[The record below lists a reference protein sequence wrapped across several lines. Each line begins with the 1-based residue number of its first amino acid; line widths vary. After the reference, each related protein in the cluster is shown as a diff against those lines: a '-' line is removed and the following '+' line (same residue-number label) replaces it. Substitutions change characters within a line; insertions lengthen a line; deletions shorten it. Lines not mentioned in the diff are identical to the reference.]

1 MVSSFW
7 LQLIQ
12 RIDQTLAILKNLT
25 SWVHL
30 IFNSLTFVYT
40 LADNA
45 LNCTPLLSCVL
56 NFLRLLSPVHRGV
69 ICQFPIRWIYYCNS
83 RESTGNKTGKMHVC
97 AVVGESFRKIN
108 ARIHQMDSTICFTNF
123 FSAWAAEKLT
133 RSAARLLNSYLS

>member
-1 MVSSFW
+1 MIYTRNNVLVSSFW

-69 ICQFPIRWIYYCNS
+69 ICQFPIRWIYYCNAIVENPPERKLAKCMSVQWSGNRLEKSMHEFIRWIQQFVS
-83 RESTGNKTGKMHVC
+83 R
-97 AVVGESFRKIN
+97 I
-108 ARIHQMDSTICFTNF
+108 
-123 FSAWAAEKLT
+123 FSQLEQLK
-133 RSAARLLNSYLS
+133 N